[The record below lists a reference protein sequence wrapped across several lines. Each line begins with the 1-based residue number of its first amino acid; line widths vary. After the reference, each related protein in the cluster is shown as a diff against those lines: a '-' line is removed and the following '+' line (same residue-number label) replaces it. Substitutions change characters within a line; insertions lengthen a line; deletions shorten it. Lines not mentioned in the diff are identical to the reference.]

1 MQHMIKKLLVTLAL
15 STAVLSLSGI
25 VHAASPV
32 KNTYTEDEFL
42 NSFSGKSQK
51 VIKAKL
57 GKPVKK
63 ELSVKPTGASAMM
76 AKAGGDEKKSK
87 PVNVE
92 MWYYKNIVTYAPKK
106 TYKETE
112 ITFVNGIVMN
122 IAFFNNR

>member
-1 MQHMIKKLLVTLAL
+1 MVKKLLVTLAL
-15 STAVLSLSGI
+15 STAMLSLTSI
-25 VHAASPV
+25 TQAAQPS
-32 KNTYTEDEFL
+32 KNTYSEDEFL

-51 VIKAKL
+51 VITDKL
-57 GKPVKK
+57 GNPAKK

-76 AKAGGDEKKSK
+76 AKAGADDKKSK
-87 PVNVE
+87 PVKVE

-112 ITFVNGIVMN
+112 ITFVNGKAMN